1 MIASATEPAAPPVA
15 SRRPMRHT
23 ISVLVDNTPGVL
35 MKVAGLF
42 RRRGDNIHSLAVG
55 VTEQPTVSRMIIVV
69 EGEPEVL
76 EQIIKQ
82 LNKLME
88 VIKVNDVTNYNT
100 VDRELALIKVNA
112 TPTTRMEIM
121 EICNVFRANVVDLT
135 EKTMTLEVTGRSDKI
150 DAILSLVQKYGIRE
164 MDRTGHPGQGNPA
177 HLRRRRHAC
186 ESLLRARRQPERA
199 PGQARGRHRVR
210 EPGPRPGPEPAG
222 QRRRRGGGPVQGEPV
237 VGAGRGRRTGRRPRV
252 PGGRPGRHH
261 PAADSRR
268 DPSPGLPRGDPAPP
282 DGGPGSRRLPR
293 VQHPLPPDRPAPRR
307 GRVHDRAQE
316 PGAPPAADVRGGEG
330 SPRPPGRAPGP
341 HGQGQ
346 GPGPGLRPGHR
357 VPAGRGH

>member
-42 RRRGDNIHSLAVG
+42 RRRGYNIHSLAVG

-76 EQIIKQ
+76 EQ
-82 LNKLME
+82 LNKQME

-164 MDRTGHPGQGNPA
+164 MVRTGQVT
-177 HLRRRRHAC
+177 L
-186 ESLLRARRQPERA
+186 
-199 PGQARGRHRVR
+199 
-210 EPGPRPGPEPAG
+210 
-222 QRRRRGGGPVQGEPV
+222 
-237 VGAGRGRRTGRRPRV
+237 
-252 PGGRPGRHH
+252 
-261 PAADSRR
+261 
-268 DPSPGLPRGDPAPP
+268 
-282 DGGPGSRRLPR
+282 
-293 VQHPLPPDRPAPRR
+293 
-307 GRVHDRAQE
+307 
-316 PGAPPAADVRGGEG
+316 VRGTQ
-330 SPRPPGRAPGP
+330 PT
-341 HGQGQ
+341 
-346 GPGPGLRPGHR
+346 
-357 VPAGRGH
+357 

>member
-1 MIASATEPAAPPVA
+1 MK
-15 SRRPMRHT
+15 HT

-42 RRRGDNIHSLAVG
+42 RRRGYNIHSLAVG

-69 EGEPEVL
+69 EGEPEIL

-82 LNKLME
+82 LNKLIE

-164 MDRTGHPGQGNPA
+164 MVRTGQVT
-177 HLRRRRHAC
+177 L
-186 ESLLRARRQPERA
+186 
-199 PGQARGRHRVR
+199 
-210 EPGPRPGPEPAG
+210 
-222 QRRRRGGGPVQGEPV
+222 
-237 VGAGRGRRTGRRPRV
+237 
-252 PGGRPGRHH
+252 
-261 PAADSRR
+261 
-268 DPSPGLPRGDPAPP
+268 
-282 DGGPGSRRLPR
+282 
-293 VQHPLPPDRPAPRR
+293 
-307 GRVHDRAQE
+307 
-316 PGAPPAADVRGGEG
+316 VRGTQ
-330 SPRPPGRAPGP
+330 PT
-341 HGQGQ
+341 
-346 GPGPGLRPGHR
+346 
-357 VPAGRGH
+357 

>member
-1 MIASATEPAAPPVA
+1 
-15 SRRPMRHT
+15 MRHT

-42 RRRGDNIHSLAVG
+42 RRRGYNIHSLAVG

-164 MDRTGHPGQGNPA
+164 MVRTGQVT
-177 HLRRRRHAC
+177 L
-186 ESLLRARRQPERA
+186 
-199 PGQARGRHRVR
+199 
-210 EPGPRPGPEPAG
+210 
-222 QRRRRGGGPVQGEPV
+222 
-237 VGAGRGRRTGRRPRV
+237 
-252 PGGRPGRHH
+252 
-261 PAADSRR
+261 
-268 DPSPGLPRGDPAPP
+268 
-282 DGGPGSRRLPR
+282 
-293 VQHPLPPDRPAPRR
+293 
-307 GRVHDRAQE
+307 
-316 PGAPPAADVRGGEG
+316 VRGTQ
-330 SPRPPGRAPGP
+330 PT
-341 HGQGQ
+341 
-346 GPGPGLRPGHR
+346 
-357 VPAGRGH
+357 

>member
-42 RRRGDNIHSLAVG
+42 RRRGYNIHSLAVG

-69 EGEPEVL
+69 EGEP
-76 EQIIKQ
+76 
-82 LNKLME
+82 E

-121 EICNVFRANVVDLT
+121 EICNVFFVNVVDIT

-164 MDRTGHPGQGNPA
+164 MVRTGQVT
-177 HLRRRRHAC
+177 L
-186 ESLLRARRQPERA
+186 
-199 PGQARGRHRVR
+199 
-210 EPGPRPGPEPAG
+210 
-222 QRRRRGGGPVQGEPV
+222 
-237 VGAGRGRRTGRRPRV
+237 
-252 PGGRPGRHH
+252 
-261 PAADSRR
+261 
-268 DPSPGLPRGDPAPP
+268 
-282 DGGPGSRRLPR
+282 
-293 VQHPLPPDRPAPRR
+293 
-307 GRVHDRAQE
+307 
-316 PGAPPAADVRGGEG
+316 VRGTQ
-330 SPRPPGRAPGP
+330 PT
-341 HGQGQ
+341 
-346 GPGPGLRPGHR
+346 
-357 VPAGRGH
+357 